1 MAEEEKEPTTQPI
14 VSEQKNVEND
24 SNHYIEAIKEIKA
37 NTVDKE
43 TYRKLQEENK
53 QLLNSLVN
61 GETIE
66 NPDAEQKESI
76 EELRTKLFGTKRK
89 DLTNLE
95 FVENSLKL
103 RNALMESGEMDPFVP
118 VGSKI
123 KPTDEDFA
131 KAKKVAEVLQECV
144 DYAEGNPDVFTD
156 ELKRRIN

>member
-1 MAEEEKEPTTQPI
+1 MTEDKDQVTQPI
-14 VSEQKNVEND
+14 VSGQKEVEND

-37 NTVDKE
+37 NSVDKE
-43 TYRKLQEENK
+43 VYRKLQEENK

-61 GETIE
+61 GETLT
-66 NPDAEQKESI
+66 AEDVEPKESI
-76 EELRTKLFGTKRK
+76 EELRSKLFGTKRK

-95 FVENSLKL
+95 FVDNSLKL
-103 RNALMESGEMDPFVP
+103 RTALIEAGEIDPFVP

>member
-1 MAEEEKEPTTQPI
+1 MAEEKEPTIQPS
-14 VSEQKNVEND
+14 VSEQNNVEND
-24 SNHYIEAIKEIKA
+24 SNHYIEAIKEMKA

-43 TYRKLQEENK
+43 AYRKLQEENK

-66 NPDAEQKESI
+66 TENAEQKESI

-103 RNALMESGEMDPFVP
+103 RDALMESGEMDPFVP

-131 KAKKVAEVLQECV
+131 KAKKVAEVLRECV

>member
-1 MAEEEKEPTTQPI
+1 MAEDIVKDS
-14 VSEQKNVEND
+14 VSEQNNVEND
-24 SNHYIEAIKEIKA
+24 SNHYIEAIKEMKA

-43 TYRKLQEENK
+43 AYRKLQEENK

-66 NPDAEQKESI
+66 TTDAEQKESI
-76 EELRTKLFGTKRK
+76 EELRSKLFGTKRK

-103 RNALMESGEMDPFVP
+103 RDALMESGEMDPFVP